1 MSVASVIST
10 GGAGGDFE
18 RRVGAYFL
26 ALLLTKSFMPI
37 FSDAAP
43 QRVHFQARRLGWRI
57 DDLVVEAQ
65 SEAGLTHRV
74 AAQIKRT
81 FTLSLNDEE
90 CRETLAAAWADFN
103 NATLFQ
109 QGRDAIVLVTFLGT
123 NRIQRD
129 VRWLIGQAR
138 AAGDAADFLARRQGQ
153 GTLNKQ
159 AKADYETIKAIIDQA
174 NGSPVADE
182 NVWRFLQAFHVLSFD
197 FQDAAAKDAAAI
209 LTLLASLQAA
219 GGEADAASSTW
230 SELIDFAGLAAA
242 EGRSVD
248 FASLP
253 ERAKTRHS
261 QVPSSKHGELSRLR
275 QHSATTLRRLAAAGP
290 QEIVFDRIELRAQL
304 EAAVAEQQVV
314 LVVGPAGSGKSVLG
328 INYLSGAASADT
340 NFAFSAEEFKAAHID
355 QVLTNASL
363 NLTWKELESQL
374 PLHRKTFF
382 VDGLERLLEASERA
396 AFKDLLLSVKYD
408 SSISLVIT
416 CRDYYAEVVERSLLM
431 ASNVTF
437 AKIVVGGLSDAEL
450 SQAEAAAPTLQ
461 PLLAN
466 QSLRSILRNPFLLTR
481 ASQLRLAQDESIPQT
496 ERALRRRM
504 WSELVRDDA
513 YVADGMP
520 SKREKV
526 FFDVCIARARALRPY
541 VEVADVDGALQR
553 LGNANLVANDQFHR
567 FAAAHDVFED
577 WGLIEWFTRR
587 FEAHSGSSTAM
598 AGEVGGHPALRRAY
612 RKWLTEQLDVDRTIV
627 DQFISEVSSEKSL
640 PPHFVDDTWLAVF
653 QSSAAGSFMT
663 AFAGKL
669 FADEG
674 ALLQRVLHLVRVGCK
689 TVSPKAQGI
698 HIWLRWHVPTGNAWP
713 ILLAF
718 MDENWEAVPRRMDS
732 LLVAF
737 MEDWSANISGSEQ
750 LPEGA
755 DSVGS
760 LIEKLL
766 ALPTNAPGRVVPRER
781 LVEILMKAPRAN
793 EALFKSIA
801 SRASAPGSIR
811 LDEDARHF
819 AKLTFEPFKAIAF
832 ASAFPRELQAVC
844 LGRWFASD
852 KDDRWS
858 SSRELEAVFGL
869 THSYEHR
876 FFPRSSMQGPMLF
889 LLRAHPSEGVR
900 FIVNFINQCCSNY
913 KANSQ
918 QQRRLIEPPHE
929 SELTLSDGRAR
940 SILENQRLWQ
950 TYRGTHVM
958 PAVMECALM
967 ALEAWFLDIAEG
979 ATTPEVFQS
988 FLNYILNNSNNAAS
1002 LGVVASACLAHP
1014 DLAGDCC
1021 VSILGSTELIR
1032 MDVARMMA
1040 DKTALAPGGFD
1051 VFSQMFQRERLDSKA
1066 LPHRKHHLEEL
1077 AIQLQLGPQRA
1088 SMEALLDRYLAAL
1101 PPEHER
1107 TTEQSQWM
1115 LALRRMD
1122 LRTYDRRDVGDRVEF
1137 TMGELP
1143 SDVQAMVQDSEAF
1156 QVEFMKR
1163 IELQNWAHRHK
1174 DDGVA
1179 AGDESWRDK
1188 LALAKEVE
1196 GQIAVRGTRDILE
1209 GGGRMVAAVIA
1220 RDRWAVLDPVDRQWC
1235 LETIVGCLG
1244 EIPSEDVFGGSIP
1257 VDGKMECAAAIGAL
1271 APLVSQ
1277 ADAELLLEV
1286 SLTHWNQHV
1295 QQAAVQSLAHQR
1307 LWDAPSLLNFA
1318 LHVLVAAA
1326 RATLE
1331 QDAELEKLP
1340 WNQHPSASELRQQRQ
1355 AQFAAIDRS
1364 MWGSAPPLLD
1374 PHLLRHDHTLA
1385 LYLLLVFR
1393 SRTGSPLAL
1402 QLFEWIGDQFERW
1415 WDRMHEDRDQNFEL
1429 HIAAQEAF
1437 ANFLIESEASV
1448 GVALLQRVLPQ
1459 VAGEP
1464 NEFAKLLDDLIRAAD
1479 ARGDGTT
1486 FWTLWALI
1494 AAEAQKAK
1502 WFAELRDDR
1511 SWGGSLIRSLLL
1523 SKGWKAGVREWRLL
1537 GAASQRVD
1545 ALFVALPVGGLALEA
1560 YGDYLLSIGNP
1571 SLPAAVRII
1580 QSRMGEMLEDALK
1593 RSSSARTAMDQLVS
1607 RLMFED
1613 LPGLQ
1618 SATLRAPTLALL
1630 DALVQAGSSNAFLLR
1645 EDFLTPSGGVG
1656 R

>member
-26 ALLLTKSFMPI
+26 GLLLTKSFMPI
-37 FSDAAP
+37 FSDATP

-65 SEAGLTHRV
+65 SEGGKTHKV

-81 FTLSLNDEE
+81 FTLSVNDEE

-123 NRIQRD
+123 NRIQHD

-138 AAGDAADFLARRQGQ
+138 AAGDAADFMARRQGQ

-182 NVWRFLQAFHVLSFD
+182 SVWRFLQAFHVLSFD

-209 LTLLASLQAA
+209 LTLLASLRAA
-219 GGEADAASSTW
+219 GAEADVAPRSW

-253 ERAKTRHS
+253 ERAKASHS

-290 QEIVFDRIELRAQL
+290 QGIVFDRIELRAQL
-304 EAAVAEQQVV
+304 EAAIAQQQVV

-328 INYLSGAASADT
+328 MNYLSGAASAET

-363 NLTWKELESQL
+363 NLTWKELEGLL

-396 AFKDLLLSVKYD
+396 AFKDLLLGVKDD

-416 CRDYYAEVVERSLLM
+416 CRDYYAEVVERSLL
-431 ASNVTF
+431 ATSNVTF
-437 AKIVVGGLSDAEL
+437 AKIVVGGLSDADL
-450 SQAEAAAPTLQ
+450 SQAEAAAPTLR

-520 SKREKV
+520 FKREKV

-541 VEVADVDGALQR
+541 VEVADVDGALQL
-553 LGNANLVANDQFHR
+553 LGNANLVVTDEFHR
-567 FAAAHDVFED
+567 VAAAHDVFED
-577 WGLIEWFTRR
+577 WGLVEWFMRR
-587 FEAHSGSSTAM
+587 FESHSGSSAAM

-612 RKWLTEQLDVDRTIV
+612 RKWLTEQLDIDRAVV

-640 PPHFVDDTWLAVF
+640 PPHLVDDTWLAVF

-663 AFAGKL
+663 AIVHKL
-669 FADEG
+669 LANEA

-689 TVSPKAQGI
+689 TVSPKAQGA
-698 HIWLRWHVPTGNAWP
+698 HVWLRWHVPTGNAWP

-718 MDENWEAVPRRMDS
+718 MDESWDALPRQMNS

-737 MEDWSANISGSEQ
+737 IEDWSANVSGSEQ
-750 LPEGA
+750 IPEGA
-755 DSVGS
+755 ASVGS

-766 ALPTNAPGRVVPRER
+766 ALPTDVPGLEVPRER

-793 EALFKSIA
+793 ETLFRSIA
-801 SRASAPGSIR
+801 SRASVPGSIR
-811 LDEDARHF
+811 HDEDASHF

-844 LGRWFASD
+844 QGRWFAND
-852 KDDRWS
+852 EDDQRN

-876 FFPRSSMQGPMLF
+876 LFPQSSMQGPTLF
-889 LLRAHPSEGVR
+889 LLRSHPSEGVR

-913 KANSQ
+913 QAKS

-929 SELTLSDGRAR
+929 IELTLSDGRAR
-940 SILENQRLWQ
+940 SVLGNQRLWQ

-958 PAVMECALM
+958 PAVMGCVLM
-967 ALEAWFLDIAEG
+967 SLEAWLLDIAKG
-979 ATTPEVFQS
+979 AARPEVFQS
-988 FLNYILNNSNNAAS
+988 FLNYILENSNNVAL
-1002 LGVVASACLAHP
+1002 LGVVASSCLAHP
-1014 DLAGDCC
+1014 GLAGACC
-1021 VSILGSTELIR
+1021 VSILGSSELIQ
-1032 MDVARMMA
+1032 MDVARMMT
-1040 DKTALAPGGFD
+1040 DKTVLTPSGFD
-1051 VFSQMFQRERLDSKA
+1051 VFSEMFQRERLDSKA
-1066 LPHRKHHLEEL
+1066 LPHRKQHLEEL
-1077 AIQLQLGPQRA
+1077 AIKLQLGPQRA
-1088 SMEALLDRYLAAL
+1088 SVEALLDRYLASL
-1101 PPEHER
+1101 PLEQER
-1107 TTEQSQWM
+1107 STEQSQWM

-1122 LRTYDRRDVGDRVEF
+1122 LRTYNRRDLGDRVEF

-1143 SDVQAMVQDSEAF
+1143 SDVQTLVQDSQAG

-1163 IELQNWAHRHK
+1163 IELQNWAHQHK
-1174 DDGVA
+1174 DDGA
-1179 AGDESWRDK
+1179 AADDESWREK

-1196 GQIAVRGTRDILE
+1196 AQIAACGTREILE
-1209 GGGRMVAAVIA
+1209 GGSRMVAAAIA
-1220 RDRWAVLDPVDRQWC
+1220 RDCWAALDPEDRQWC
-1235 LETIVGCLG
+1235 LETIVDCLE

-1271 APLVSQ
+1271 APLVCQ
-1277 ADAELLLEV
+1277 PDAERLLEV
-1286 SLTHWNQHV
+1286 SLTHWNRHV
-1295 QQAAVQSLAHQR
+1295 QQAAVRSLAHQR
-1307 LWDAPSLLNFA
+1307 LWDAPSLLNFS
-1318 LHVLVAAA
+1318 LHVLIAAA
-1326 RATLE
+1326 RATCE
-1331 QDAELEKLP
+1331 QDAELEERP
-1340 WNQHPSASELRQQRQ
+1340 WKHHPSGSELRHWRQ
-1355 AQFAAIDRS
+1355 ARLAATDRS
-1364 MWGSAPPLLD
+1364 TWGSAPPLLD
-1374 PHLLRHDHTLA
+1374 PHLLRRDHTLA
-1385 LYLLLVFR
+1385 LTLLPVLR
-1393 SRTGSPLAL
+1393 SRPGSPIAL
-1402 QLFEWIGDQFERW
+1402 QLFEWIGDQFARW
-1415 WDRMHEDRDQNFEL
+1415 WDQRHKDRDQNFEL
-1429 HIAAQEAF
+1429 HIAAQDAF
-1437 ANFLIESEASV
+1437 ADFLIASGASV
-1448 GVALLQRVLPQ
+1448 AGPLLKQVLPQ
-1459 VAGEP
+1459 VASEP
-1464 NEFAKLLDDLIRAAD
+1464 NEFARLLDGLIRAAD

-1494 AAEAQKAK
+1494 ATEAQKAM
-1502 WFAELRDDR
+1502 WFPDLRDER
-1511 SWGGSLIRSLLL
+1511 SRGGSLIRSLLL
-1523 SKGWKAGVREWRLL
+1523 SKGWKAGLREWKLL

-1545 ALFVALPVGGLALEA
+1545 ALFMALPVSSLALEA
-1560 YGDYLLSIGNP
+1560 YGDYLLSIGTP
-1571 SLPAAVRII
+1571 SLPAAVRLI
-1580 QSRMGEMLEDALK
+1580 QSRMDDRLEDALR
-1593 RSSSARTAMDQLVS
+1593 RSNSARTVMDQLVS

-1613 LPGLQ
+1613 LPKLQ